1 MEKFNKRDQLLKEIL
16 ELIDKYKV
24 TAYEIEQATPL
35 TAVGV
40 QKIINGETKRPLLG
54 TLETII
60 SYINSK
66 YIKDENEQEV
76 MLAEDVVSYDVGVPY
91 YDIDFVNGFAGVIE
105 LNSINPEYRINYP
118 PARDCDFWVNAT
130 GNSMLGVVNHG
141 DKIALKTVDKEWFP
155 LGEIYAIVTT
165 NGHRMVKRIS
175 SSKDPNCYR
184 LISENPNKDE
194 YPDQDI
200 PKHYIQSLFKV
211 VLAIKMIN

>member
-1 MEKFNKRDQLLKEIL
+1 MKAN
-16 ELIDKYKV
+16 
-24 TAYEIEQATPL
+24 
-35 TAVGV
+35 
-40 QKIINGETKRPLLG
+40 
-54 TLETII
+54 
-60 SYINSK
+60 K
-66 YIKDENEQEV
+66 YIKTQKELGFKLGFETESAFSQVTTGAVPFSESLYPKLKSLYSFINIDWLRTGDGDMLKEVKESDAV
-76 MLAEDVVSYDVGVPY
+76 MLSGDVVSYDVGVPY
-91 YDIDFVNGFAGVIE
+91 YDIDFVNGFADVIE

-184 LISENPNKDE
+184 LISENPNKEE